1 MAITR
6 KQFLFGLAGGT
17 VTLLVQGCGGGG
29 SGTGTAGVGAGGGY
43 NGMPNPV
50 SACGAGAIT
59 NNHGHAVTIPSA
71 DLDATTNRTYSI
83 MGTATHDHSI
93 TLTPAQLATLKGGG
107 TVVVSSTVTTAAGFG
122 SHNHDVTVTCM

>member
-6 KQFLFGLAGGT
+6 KQFLSGLAGGT
-17 VTLLVQGCGGGG
+17 LTLLVQGCGGGG
-29 SGTGTAGVGAGGGY
+29 SSSSTAAAGTGGY
-43 NGMPNPV
+43 TGMTNPL
-50 SACGAGAIT
+50 SGCGAGAIT
-59 NNHGHAVTIPSA
+59 NNHGHAVSIPVA